1 MFIDRRKEL
10 AFLNTLLTRERP
22 GPAQLVLLYGRR
34 RVGKTELLLHW
45 AKNSGIDFTYWA
57 AERESPNMQRNSL
70 FARLLNVPEESA
82 PVHRSW
88 SALWQ
93 AVSNLFGNKRHI
105 LILDELPYAAEAD
118 PSMLSALQHAWDQF
132 FQHSNLVIILCG
144 SHVRVMET
152 LLSRQS
158 PLFGRMTAQWHL
170 EPLPFSSLQEF
181 FPSWNADERVAAYAI
196 VGGIPAYLNWF
207 NAKQSLVENIRN
219 VILAPGGMFLAEP
232 AFLLYDE
239 VRELKNYLAVLKA
252 LGAGNH
258 TISEIGERAF
268 LPSTAVNAYLS
279 TLQELRL
286 VERRLPVTIRPGEQN
301 KSRAGRYHLCDPYF
315 RFYFH
320 FLAPFQDNPLMQTD
334 QILDRIQQ
342 DLRAFIGATAFE
354 ELCRQWAIAEGKAG
368 NLPFTP
374 VAIGSHWSRRVQ
386 IDVVALNWDS
396 KRILLGECKWGIDKI
411 DRQIA
416 RDLTGEKTRLTL
428 LDLPNMGEGWQVSH
442 VLFGRQGFTDSA
454 ISEMKASNG
463 MCINL
468 KELDKVLN
476 RVD

>member
-1 MFIDRRKEL
+1 MFVDRQKEL

-45 AKNSGIDFTYWA
+45 AKNSGVEFTYWA

-70 FARLLNVPEESA
+70 FARLLNVPEDSA

-88 SALWQ
+88 STLWQ
-93 AVSNLFGNKRHI
+93 AVANHLGEKRHI
-105 LILDELPYAAEAD
+105 LILDELPYAAESD
-118 PSMLSALQHAWDQF
+118 PAMLSALQHAWDQY
-132 FQHSNLVIILCG
+132 FQRSNLMIVICG

-181 FPSWNADERVAAYAI
+181 FPNWDAAERVAAYAI

-207 NAKQSLVENIRN
+207 NPKYSLVENIRN
-219 VILAPGGMFLAEP
+219 VVLAPGGMFLAEP

-252 LGAGNH
+252 IGAGNH
-258 TISEIGERAF
+258 VLNEIGEHAF

-286 VERRLPVTIRPGEQN
+286 VERRLPVTVRPGERG
-301 KSRAGRYHLCDPYF
+301 KSRAGRYHLSDPYF

-320 FLAPFQDNPLMQTD
+320 FLAPFQDDPLTSSD
-334 QILDRIQQ
+334 QILERIQQ
-342 DLRAFIGATAFE
+342 NLRAFVGATAFE
-354 ELCRQWAIAEGKAG
+354 ELCRQWTIAEGKAG
-368 NLPFTP
+368 NLPFVPTA
-374 VAIGSHWSRRVQ
+374 VGSHWSRRVQ
-386 IDVVALNWDS
+386 VDIAALNWNS
-396 KRILLGECKWGIDKI
+396 KEILLGECKWGLDKI

-416 RDLTGEKTRLTL
+416 RELTGEKTRLAL
-428 LDLPNMGEGWQVSH
+428 LDLPDMGQGWQVYH
-442 VLFGRQGFTDSA
+442 ALFARQGFTDA
-454 ISEMKASNG
+454 ARKEIQASG
-463 MCINL
+463 GRCIDL
-468 KELDKVLN
+468 RELDKALN
-476 RVD
+476 QVD

>member
-1 MFIDRRKEL
+1 MFVDRHKEL
-10 AFLNTLLTRERP
+10 AFLNDLLTRERP

-45 AKNSGIDFTYWA
+45 AKESGVDFTYWA
-57 AERESPNMQRNSL
+57 AQRESPNMQRNSL
-70 FARLLNVPEESA
+70 FARLLNVPEDSA

-93 AVSNLFGNKRHI
+93 AVANHLGEKRHI
-105 LILDELPYAAEAD
+105 LILDELPYAAESD
-118 PSMLSALQHAWDQF
+118 PAMLSALQHAWDQY
-132 FQHSNLVIILCG
+132 FQRSNLIIVICG

-170 EPLPFSSLQEF
+170 APLPFSSLQEF
-181 FPSWNADERVAAYAI
+181 FPEWNADERVAAYAI

-207 NAKQSLVENIRN
+207 NPKYSLVENIRN
-219 VILAPGGMFLAEP
+219 IVLAPGGMFLAEP

-252 LGAGNH
+252 IGAGNH
-258 TISEIGERAF
+258 TLNDIGKHAF
-268 LPSTAVNAYLS
+268 LPSTSVNAYLS

-286 VERRLPVTIRPGEQN
+286 VERRLPVTVRPGKLG
-301 KSRAGRYHLCDPYF
+301 KSRSGRYHLSDPYF

-320 FLAPFQDNPLMQTD
+320 FLAPFQDAPLTSTD

-342 DLRAFIGATAFE
+342 NLRAFVGATAFE
-354 ELCRQWAIAEGKAG
+354 ELCLQWTIVEGKAG
-368 NLPFTP
+368 NLPFVP
-374 VAIGSHWSRRVQ
+374 DAVGSHWSRRVQ
-386 IDVVALNWDS
+386 VDVVALNWNS
-396 KRILLGECKWGIDKI
+396 KEILLGECKWGLERV

-416 RDLTGEKTRLTL
+416 RDLIDEKTRLAL
-428 LDLPNMGEGWQVSH
+428 LDLPDMGQGWQVYH
-442 VLFGRQGFTDSA
+442 ALFGRQGFTDA
-454 ISEMKASNG
+454 AQNEIRASG
-463 MCINL
+463 GLCIDL
-468 KELDKVLN
+468 QELDATLSQ
-476 RVD
+476 DI

>member
-1 MFIDRRKEL
+1 MFVDRQKEL

-45 AKNSGIDFTYWA
+45 AKNSGMEFTYWA

-70 FARLLNVPEESA
+70 FARLLNVPEDSA

-88 SALWQ
+88 STLWQ
-93 AVSNLFGNKRHI
+93 AVANHLGEKRHI
-105 LILDELPYAAEAD
+105 LILDELPYAAESD
-118 PSMLSALQHAWDQF
+118 PAMLSALQHAWDQY
-132 FQHSNLVIILCG
+132 FQRSNQVIVLCG

-152 LLSRQS
+152 LMSRQS

-181 FPSWNADERVAAYAI
+181 FPNWDAAERVASYAI

-207 NAKQSLVENIRN
+207 NPKYSLVENIRN
-219 VILAPGGMFLAEP
+219 VVLAPGGMFLAEP

-252 LGAGNH
+252 IGAGNH
-258 TISEIGERAF
+258 VLNEIGEHAF

-286 VERRLPVTIRPGEQN
+286 VERRLPVTVRPGERG
-301 KSRAGRYHLCDPYF
+301 KSRAGRYHLSDPYF

-320 FLAPFQDNPLMQTD
+320 FLAPFQDDPLTSSD
-334 QILDRIQQ
+334 QILERIQQ
-342 DLRAFIGATAFE
+342 NLRAFVGATAFE
-354 ELCRQWAIAEGKAG
+354 ELCRQWTIAEGKAG
-368 NLPFTP
+368 NLPFVPTA
-374 VAIGSHWSRRVQ
+374 VGSHWSRRVQ
-386 IDVVALNWDS
+386 VDIVALNWNS
-396 KRILLGECKWGIDKI
+396 KEILLGECKWGLDKI

-416 RDLTGEKTRLTL
+416 RELTGEKTRLAL
-428 LDLPNMGEGWQVSH
+428 LNLPDMGQGWQVYH
-442 VLFGRQGFTDSA
+442 ALFARQGFTDA
-454 ISEMKASNG
+454 AQNEVQASG
-463 MCINL
+463 GRCIDL
-468 KELDKVLN
+468 RELDKALS
-476 RVD
+476 RMD

>member
-1 MFIDRRKEL
+1 MFVDRHKEL
-10 AFLNTLLTRERP
+10 AFLNSLLTRERP

-93 AVSNLFGNKRHI
+93 AVANLLGEKRHI
-105 LILDELPYAAEAD
+105 LILDELPYAAESDSA
-118 PSMLSALQHAWDQF
+118 MLSALQHAWDQY
-132 FQHSNLVIILCG
+132 FQHSNLIIVICG
-144 SHVRVMET
+144 SHVRIMET

-181 FPSWNADERVAAYAI
+181 FPNWDAAERVAAYAI
-196 VGGIPAYLNWF
+196 VGGIPAYLKWF

-219 VILAPGGMFLAEP
+219 VVLAPGGMFLAEP

-252 LGAGNH
+252 IGAGNH
-258 TISEIGERAF
+258 TLNKIGEHAF
-268 LPSTAVNAYLS
+268 LPGTAVNAYLS

-286 VERRLPVTIRPGEQN
+286 VERRLPVTVRPGERG
-301 KSRAGRYHLCDPYF
+301 KSRSGRYHLSDPYF

-320 FLAPFQDNPLMQTD
+320 FLAPFQDNPLMNAD
-334 QILDRIQQ
+334 QILERIQQ
-342 DLRAFIGATAFE
+342 DLRAFTGATAFE
-354 ELCRQWAIAEGKAG
+354 ELCRQWTVAEGKAG
-368 NLPFTP
+368 NLPFVP
-374 VAIGSHWSRRVQ
+374 SAVGSHWSRHVQ
-386 IDVVALNWDS
+386 VDVVALNWNS
-396 KRILLGECKWGIDKI
+396 KEVLLGECKWGLDKI
-411 DRQIA
+411 GRQVA
-416 RDLTGEKTRLTL
+416 RDLTGEKTRLAL
-428 LDLPNMGEGWQVSH
+428 LDLPDMGKGWQVYH
-442 VLFGRQGFTDSA
+442 ALFGRQGFTDA
-454 ISEMKASNG
+454 TQSEIRASG
-463 MCINL
+463 GLCINL
-468 KELDKVLN
+468 KELDKVLSQ
-476 RVD
+476 VD

>member
-1 MFIDRRKEL
+1 MFVDRQKEL
-10 AFLNTLLTRERP
+10 VFLNTLLTRERP

-34 RVGKTELLLHW
+34 RIGKTELLLHW
-45 AKNSGIDFTYWA
+45 VKNSGVDFTYWA

-70 FARLLNVPEESA
+70 FARLLNVPEDSA

-93 AVSNLFGNKRHI
+93 AVANHLGEKRHI
-105 LILDELPYAAEAD
+105 LILDELPYAAESD
-118 PSMLSALQHAWDQF
+118 PAMLSALQHAWDQF
-132 FQHSNLVIILCG
+132 FQRSNLIIVICG

-181 FPSWNADERVAAYAI
+181 FPNWDAAERVAAYAI

-207 NAKQSLVENIRN
+207 NPKQSLVENIRN

-252 LGAGNH
+252 IGAGNH
-258 TISEIGERAF
+258 VLSAIGEHAF

-286 VERRLPVTIRPGEQN
+286 VERRLPVTVRPGERG
-301 KSRAGRYHLCDPYF
+301 KSRAGRYHLSDPYF

-320 FLAPFQDNPLMQTD
+320 FLAPFQDDPLTSSD
-334 QILDRIQQ
+334 QILERIQQ
-342 DLRAFIGATAFE
+342 NLRPFVGATAFE
-354 ELCRQWAIAEGKAG
+354 ELCRQWTIAEGKSG
-368 NLPFTP
+368 NLPFVP
-374 VAIGSHWSRRVQ
+374 NAVGSHWSRRVQ
-386 IDVVALNWDS
+386 VDVVALNWNS
-396 KRILLGECKWGIDKI
+396 KEILLGECKWGLDKI
-411 DRQIA
+411 DRKIA
-416 RDLTGEKTRLTL
+416 RDLTVEKTRLAL
-428 LDLPNMGEGWQVSH
+428 LDLPDMGQGWQVFH
-442 VLFGRQGFTDSA
+442 ALFARQGFTDAARNEVQTS
-454 ISEMKASNG
+454 G
-463 MCINL
+463 GRCIEL
-468 KELDKVLN
+468 RELDKALS
-476 RVD
+476 RAD

>member
-1 MFIDRRKEL
+1 MFVDRQKEL

-45 AKNSGIDFTYWA
+45 AKNSGVEFTYWA

-70 FARLLNVPEESA
+70 FARLLNVPEDSA

-88 SALWQ
+88 STLWH
-93 AVSNLFGNKRHI
+93 AVANHLGEKRHI
-105 LILDELPYAAEAD
+105 LILDELPYAAESD
-118 PSMLSALQHAWDQF
+118 PAMLSALQHAWDQY
-132 FQHSNLVIILCG
+132 FQRSNLMIVICG

-181 FPSWNADERVAAYAI
+181 FPNWDAAERVAAYAI

-207 NAKQSLVENIRN
+207 NPKYSLVENIRN
-219 VILAPGGMFLAEP
+219 VVLAPGGMFLAEP

-252 LGAGNH
+252 IGAGNH
-258 TISEIGERAF
+258 VLNEIGEHAF

-286 VERRLPVTIRPGEQN
+286 VERRLPVTVRPGERG
-301 KSRAGRYHLCDPYF
+301 KSRAGRYHLSDPYF

-320 FLAPFQDNPLMQTD
+320 FLAPFQDDPLTSSD
-334 QILDRIQQ
+334 QILERIQQ
-342 DLRAFIGATAFE
+342 NLRAFVGATAFE
-354 ELCRQWAIAEGKAG
+354 ELCRQWTIAEGKAG
-368 NLPFTP
+368 NLPFVPTA
-374 VAIGSHWSRRVQ
+374 VGSHWSRRVQ
-386 IDVVALNWDS
+386 VDIAALNWNS
-396 KRILLGECKWGIDKI
+396 KEILLGECKWGLDKI

-416 RDLTGEKTRLTL
+416 RELTGEKTRLAL
-428 LDLPNMGEGWQVSH
+428 LDLPDMGQGWQVYH
-442 VLFGRQGFTDSA
+442 ALFARQGFTDA
-454 ISEMKASNG
+454 ARKEIQASG
-463 MCINL
+463 GRCIDL
-468 KELDKVLN
+468 RELDKALN
-476 RVD
+476 QVD

>member
-1 MFIDRRKEL
+1 MFVDRQKEL

-45 AKNSGIDFTYWA
+45 AKNSGVEFTYWA

-70 FARLLNVPEESA
+70 FARLLNVPEDSA

-88 SALWQ
+88 STLWQ
-93 AVSNLFGNKRHI
+93 AVANHLGEKRHI
-105 LILDELPYAAEAD
+105 LILDELPYAAESD
-118 PSMLSALQHAWDQF
+118 PAMLSALQHAWDQY
-132 FQHSNLVIILCG
+132 FQRSNLMIVICG

-181 FPSWNADERVAAYAI
+181 FPNWDAAERVAAYAI

-207 NAKQSLVENIRN
+207 NPKYSLVENIRN
-219 VILAPGGMFLAEP
+219 VVLAPGGMFLAEP

-252 LGAGNH
+252 IGAGNNVLN
-258 TISEIGERAF
+258 EIGEHAF

-286 VERRLPVTIRPGEQN
+286 VERRLPVTVRPGERG
-301 KSRAGRYHLCDPYF
+301 KSRAGRYHLSDPYF

-320 FLAPFQDNPLMQTD
+320 FLAPFQDDPLTSSD
-334 QILDRIQQ
+334 QILERIQQ
-342 DLRAFIGATAFE
+342 NLRAFVGATAFE
-354 ELCRQWAIAEGKAG
+354 ELCRQWTIAEGKAG
-368 NLPFTP
+368 NLPFVPTA
-374 VAIGSHWSRRVQ
+374 VGSHWSRRVQ
-386 IDVVALNWDS
+386 VDIAALNWNS
-396 KRILLGECKWGIDKI
+396 KEILLGECKWGLDKI

-416 RDLTGEKTRLTL
+416 RELTGEKTRLAL
-428 LDLPNMGEGWQVSH
+428 LDLPDMGQGWQVYH
-442 VLFGRQGFTDSA
+442 ALFARQGFTDA
-454 ISEMKASNG
+454 ARKEIQASG
-463 MCINL
+463 GRCIDL
-468 KELDKVLN
+468 RELDKALN
-476 RVD
+476 QVD

>member
-1 MFIDRRKEL
+1 MFVDRQKEL

-22 GPAQLVLLYGRR
+22 GPAQLVLLYG
-34 RVGKTELLLHW
+34 
-45 AKNSGIDFTYWA
+45 AKNSGVEFTYWA

-70 FARLLNVPEESA
+70 FARLLNVPEDSA

-88 SALWQ
+88 STLWQ
-93 AVSNLFGNKRHI
+93 AVANHLGEKRHI
-105 LILDELPYAAEAD
+105 LILDELPYAAESD
-118 PSMLSALQHAWDQF
+118 PAMLSALQHAWDQY
-132 FQHSNLVIILCG
+132 FQRSNLMIVICG

-181 FPSWNADERVAAYAI
+181 FPNWDAAERVAAYAI

-207 NAKQSLVENIRN
+207 NPKYSLVENIRN
-219 VILAPGGMFLAEP
+219 VVLAPGGMFLAEP

-252 LGAGNH
+252 IGAGNH
-258 TISEIGERAF
+258 VLNEIGEHAF

-286 VERRLPVTIRPGEQN
+286 VERRLPVTVRPGERG
-301 KSRAGRYHLCDPYF
+301 KSRAGRYHLSDPYF

-320 FLAPFQDNPLMQTD
+320 FLAPFQDDPLTSSD
-334 QILDRIQQ
+334 QILERIQQ
-342 DLRAFIGATAFE
+342 NLRAFVGATAFE
-354 ELCRQWAIAEGKAG
+354 ELCRQWTIAEGKAG
-368 NLPFTP
+368 NLPFVPTA
-374 VAIGSHWSRRVQ
+374 VGSHWSRRVQ
-386 IDVVALNWDS
+386 VDIAALNWNS
-396 KRILLGECKWGIDKI
+396 KEILLGECKWGLDKI

-416 RDLTGEKTRLTL
+416 RELTGEKTRLAL
-428 LDLPNMGEGWQVSH
+428 LDLPDMGQGWQVYH
-442 VLFGRQGFTDSA
+442 ALFARQGFTDA
-454 ISEMKASNG
+454 ARKEIQASG
-463 MCINL
+463 GRCIDL
-468 KELDKVLN
+468 RELDKALN
-476 RVD
+476 QVD

>member
-1 MFIDRRKEL
+1 MFVDRHKEL
-10 AFLNTLLTRERP
+10 AFLNNLLVRERP
-22 GPAQLVLLYGRR
+22 GPAQLVLIYGRR

-45 AKNSGIDFTYWA
+45 AKNCGVDFTYWA
-57 AERESPNMQRNSL
+57 AEKENANMQRNSL

-82 PVHRSW
+82 PAHRSW
-88 SALWQ
+88 AALWQ
-93 AVSNLFGNKRHI
+93 AAANLLGNKKHI

-118 PSMLSALQHAWDQF
+118 PAMLSALQHAWDQF

-207 NAKQSLVENIRN
+207 SPKQSIVENIRN

-252 LGAGNH
+252 LGTGKH
-258 TISEIGERAF
+258 TLSEIGEHAF

-286 VERRLPVTIRPGEQN
+286 VERRLPVTLRPGERN
-301 KSRAGRYHLCDPYF
+301 KSRAGRYHLSDPYF

-334 QILDRIQQ
+334 QILERIQQ

-354 ELCRQWAIAEGKAG
+354 ELCRQWTIAAGKAG
-368 NLPFTP
+368 TLPFTP
-374 VAIGSHWSRRVQ
+374 IAIGSHWSRRVQ
-386 IDVVALNWDS
+386 VDVVALDWDS
-396 KRILLGECKWGIDKI
+396 KRILLGECKWGMDKV
-411 DRQIA
+411 DRQVA

-428 LDLPNMGEGWQVSH
+428 LDLPNLGEGWQVFYA
-442 VLFGRQGFTDSA
+442 LFGRQGFTDAA
-454 ISEMKASNG
+454 ISEIQAVGG

-468 KELDKVLN
+468 KELDQVLN